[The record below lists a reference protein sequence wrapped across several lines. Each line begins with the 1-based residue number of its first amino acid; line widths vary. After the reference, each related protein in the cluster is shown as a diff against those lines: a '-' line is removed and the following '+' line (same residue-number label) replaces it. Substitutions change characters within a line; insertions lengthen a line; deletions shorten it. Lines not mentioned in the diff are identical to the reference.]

1 MHSISQSSLFCFSD
15 IRRQTR
21 YRVRGIILQSSRECR
36 GGSSE
41 PSQNAWSREANIKSM
56 WELKEIKCEQQN
68 TVMSKE
74 KPVPRDHGT

>member
-1 MHSISQSSLFCFSD
+1 MQGWLF
-15 IRRQTR
+15 
-21 YRVRGIILQSSRECR
+21 
-36 GGSSE
+36 E

-74 KPVPRDHGT
+74 KPVPSDHGT